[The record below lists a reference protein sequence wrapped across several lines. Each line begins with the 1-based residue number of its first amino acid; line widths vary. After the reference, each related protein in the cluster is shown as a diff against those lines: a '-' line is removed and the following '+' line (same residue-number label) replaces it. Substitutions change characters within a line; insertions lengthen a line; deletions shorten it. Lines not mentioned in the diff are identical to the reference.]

1 VIRILIVDDHPV
13 VREGLAAVLE
23 QQSEFAI
30 VGEVSSAE
38 AAIERATL
46 VAPDI
51 VLLDLELPGMSG
63 VEAIPHLLRAAPGAK
78 VIVFTAY
85 DTDERVFGAIH
96 AGAKG
101 YLLKGAPASELASA
115 ITAVARGAS
124 ALDPRVASK
133 VLARVVT
140 PRTGGVAGLTARER
154 EVLRHVSDGRSNKE
168 IAKALT
174 ITERTVKYHV
184 ASIFNKLGADNRAQA
199 VALAARRGLLE

>member
-1 VIRILIVDDHPV
+1 MIRILIVDDHPV
-13 VREGLAAVLE
+13 VRDGLTAVLE
-23 QQSEFAI
+23 QQREFAI
-30 VGEVSSAE
+30 VGQVSSAE

-46 VAPDI
+46 VTPDV

-63 VEAIPHLLRAAPGAK
+63 VEAIPRLLHAAPGAK

-85 DTDERVFGAIH
+85 DTDERVFGAIQ

-101 YLLKGAPASELASA
+101 YLLKGAPAGEIASA
-115 ITAVARGAS
+115 IAAVYGGAS

-133 VLARVVT
+133 VLARVAR
-140 PRTGGVAGLTARER
+140 PRTGATAGLTPREQ
-154 EVLRHVSDGRSNKE
+154 EVLRLVSDGRSNKE
-168 IAKALT
+168 IARTLA

-199 VALAARRGLLE
+199 VAVAARRGLVR

>member
-1 VIRILIVDDHPV
+1 MIRLLIVDDHPV

-23 QQSEFAI
+23 QQGEFVI
-30 VGEVSSAE
+30 VGQVSSAE

-46 VAPDI
+46 VNPDV

-85 DTDERVFGAIH
+85 DTDERVFGAIQ
-96 AGAKG
+96 AGARG
-101 YLLKGAPASELASA
+101 YLLKGAPASEIVSA
-115 ITAVARGAS
+115 ITAVHGGQS

-133 VLARVVT
+133 VLARVAT
-140 PRTGGVAGLTARER
+140 PRATAGLTGREQ
-154 EVLRHVSDGRSNKE
+154 EVLRLVSDGRSNKQ
-168 IAKALT
+168 IAKALA

-199 VALAARRGLLE
+199 VAVAARRGLVR